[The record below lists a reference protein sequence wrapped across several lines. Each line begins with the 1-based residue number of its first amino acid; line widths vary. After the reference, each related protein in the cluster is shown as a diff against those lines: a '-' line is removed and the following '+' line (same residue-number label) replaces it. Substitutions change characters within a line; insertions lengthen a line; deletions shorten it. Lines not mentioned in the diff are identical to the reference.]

1 MKQVRDLLMD
11 IRIELRQHVRDF
23 HKTDLCKRIDDTRD
37 ALLHGPAAV
46 AAAAAN
52 VTPEGADRVAQAWQ
66 AAAED
71 LKLTAPAIYDL
82 LAKKVAA
89 RIAAMP
95 APAPAAAVAAAEQA
109 KPAEGSAVSAAPGS
123 PAAAVAA
130 VAVEAEFVPHD
141 ATTATPSL
149 MMVAVEA
156 HIPNA
161 EVLAAIAASKRR
173 FTEAQREWCVGE
185 AMVRSGFS
193 IDPEE
198 FIARGDNEMARYLLE
213 TVEE

>member
-1 MKQVRDLLMD
+1 MKEVRDLLMD

-37 ALLHGPAAV
+37 ALLHGPRAMAAT
-46 AAAAAN
+46 AAAN
-52 VTPEGADRVAQAWQ
+52 VTLEGADRTAQAWQ
-66 AAAED
+66 GAAED
-71 LKLTAPAIYDL
+71 LKLTAPAIYEL

-89 RIAAMP
+89 RLAAMP
-95 APAPAAAVAAAEQA
+95 ALMPAASPAPESTASAQATATQSSGAVAA
-109 KPAEGSAVSAAPGS
+109 STVT
-123 PAAAVAA
+123 VT
-130 VAVEAEFVPHD
+130 VEAEVVLHD
-141 ATTATPSL
+141 AATATPSL

-161 EVLAAIAASKRR
+161 DMLAAIAASKRR

-198 FIARGDNEMARYLLE
+198 FIARGDNEMARYILE

>member
-1 MKQVRDLLMD
+1 MKEVRDLLMD

-37 ALLHGPAAV
+37 ALLHGPQAV
-46 AAAAAN
+46 AAAAAA
-52 VTPEGADRVAQAWQ
+52 VSHVEGADRVAQAWKD
-66 AAAED
+66 AAED
-71 LKLTAPAIYDL
+71 IKLTAPAIYEL
-82 LAKKVAA
+82 LSRKAAA

-95 APAPAAAVAAAEQA
+95 PLKPSTPVPAQAESSGATAGAATTPTPAAAAA
-109 KPAEGSAVSAAPGS
+109 S
-123 PAAAVAA
+123 PAAAAPVQEDTGPA
-130 VAVEAEFVPHD
+130 
-141 ATTATPSL
+141 PSL

-161 EVLAAIAASKRR
+161 EMLGAIAASKRR

-198 FIARGDNEMARYLLE
+198 FIARGDNEMARYILE
-213 TVEE
+213 TVEDA

>member
-1 MKQVRDLLMD
+1 MKEVRDLLMD

-37 ALLHGPAAV
+37 ALLHGPRAMAAT
-46 AAAAAN
+46 AAAN
-52 VTPEGADRVAQAWQ
+52 VTVEGADRIAQAWQ
-66 AAAED
+66 GAAED
-71 LKLTAPAIYDL
+71 LKLTAPAIYEL

-89 RIAAMP
+89 RLAAMP
-95 APAPAAAVAAAEQA
+95 ALTPAPSPAPEPAQATSTQSSGAAAAATVA
-109 KPAEGSAVSAAPGS
+109 VT
-123 PAAAVAA
+123 
-130 VAVEAEFVPHD
+130 VEAEVVLHD

-156 HIPNA
+156 HVPNT
-161 EVLAAIAASKRR
+161 EMLAAIAASKRR

-198 FIARGDNEMARYLLE
+198 FIARGDNEMARYILE